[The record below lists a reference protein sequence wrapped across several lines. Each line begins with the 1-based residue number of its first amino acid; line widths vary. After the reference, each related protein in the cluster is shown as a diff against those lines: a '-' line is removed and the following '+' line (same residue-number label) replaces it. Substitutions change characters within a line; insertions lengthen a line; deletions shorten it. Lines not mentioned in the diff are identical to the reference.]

1 MFLASRALG
10 DTRYQAISRRIKKP
24 TTRLRSWK
32 THSQRRPIWHMDG
45 QILDGGA
52 SHDRRHVSQRL
63 FLLGWCRILE
73 VGMWNWALDQ
83 CANKLKS
90 CFSSHSRIKG
100 LPNWPDSNKIRQLYG
115 GNYTQGDEIILGSAM
130 LLKVTGSSGGKTK
143 TKGEI
148 TNTTINYLHRE
159 HLTSR
164 EVFLGEPR

>member
-1 MFLASRALG
+1 
-10 DTRYQAISRRIKKP
+10 
-24 TTRLRSWK
+24 
-32 THSQRRPIWHMDG
+32 
-45 QILDGGA
+45 
-52 SHDRRHVSQRL
+52 
-63 FLLGWCRILE
+63 
-73 VGMWNWALDQ
+73 
-83 CANKLKS
+83 
-90 CFSSHSRIKG
+90 